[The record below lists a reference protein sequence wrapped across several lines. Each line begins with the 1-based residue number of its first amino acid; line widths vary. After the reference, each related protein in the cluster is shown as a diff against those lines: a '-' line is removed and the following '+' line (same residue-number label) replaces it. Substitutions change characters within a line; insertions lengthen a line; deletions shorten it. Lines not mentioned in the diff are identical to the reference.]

1 MRARDVGRRRWD
13 VPETQN
19 RLGPLSLSF
28 EVGQTQRTHC
38 PRTRVPLNTRGTKKC
53 LHSGG
58 GHRRA
63 ATSRR
68 LGIQQ
73 ESAMRKVRM
82 RSSRDPDPE
91 PANGRVRLQLQLRL
105 AHRGLPFGHVSDVQ
119 RSTFL
124 RVGGTYHSI
133 DARVR
138 SCSPVEARPRPTIRS
153 TRLVSLVSSR
163 AETPAKCGM
172 RARGRQKVANG
183 TGLPPTLSSVWLTRL
198 CVETSARPPAVH
210 RRSFVLVRVG
220 LARSCCSPSRLQPS

>member
-38 PRTRVPLNTRGTKKC
+38 PRTRVPLNTTGTDR
-53 LHSGG
+53 LVHSGG
-58 GHRRA
+58 GPRRA
-63 ATSRR
+63 TTSGR

-73 ESAMRKVRM
+73 DSAMRKVQM
-82 RSSRDPDPE
+82 RSSRDP
-91 PANGRVRLQLQLRL
+91 VRTVPFD
-105 AHRGLPFGHVSDVQ
+105 RGSCSLVV
-119 RSTFL
+119 
-124 RVGGTYHSI
+124 
-133 DARVR
+133 ARVLLSR
-138 SCSPVEARPRPTIRS
+138 HVLARPFDGRGSFRS
-153 TRLVSLVSSR
+153 SPPVLKGLRN
-163 AETPAKCGM
+163 AECGPVADR
-172 RARGRQKVANG
+172 RARDLQTALSRSQSRRICEEVADR